1 LEGAVSLTVE
11 TIERIAAQ
19 EKENWQRKVN
29 QGVLKGDLNQSLSAL
44 GAMDGIEKLTYVLTL
59 EISREFDNRLRA
71 EMHQRRPAKLRALR
85 AVSK

>member
-1 LEGAVSLTVE
+1 MPLTIEG
-11 TIERIAAQ
+11 IERIAAL

-44 GAMDGIEKLTYVLTL
+44 GAMDAIQKMTYELTL
-59 EISREFDNRLRA
+59 EVSRELQARLRV
-71 EMHQRRPAKLRALR
+71 ETRKRRLPKVPALQ